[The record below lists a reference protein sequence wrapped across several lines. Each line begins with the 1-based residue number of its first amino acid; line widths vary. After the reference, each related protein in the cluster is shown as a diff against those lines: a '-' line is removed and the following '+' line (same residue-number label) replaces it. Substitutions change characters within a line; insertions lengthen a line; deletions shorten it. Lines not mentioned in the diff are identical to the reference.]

1 MEGEKGLHKEPLRVE
16 LVDNSQ
22 KLDPRSRVDFGRTFN
37 IQHNVKVK
45 EVGVLAQQDM
55 HKLLLYWKQH
65 H

>member
-1 MEGEKGLHKEPLRVE
+1 MNKDPLRVE

-22 KLDPRSRVDFGRTFN
+22 KLDPRSRVDFGKPFS

-55 HKLLLYWKQH
+55 HKLIGYWKQYH
-65 H
+65 